1 MFRTCFARWLSF
13 FPSSGLPIIP
23 PCSCPT
29 MRWQHRFLTAHLQR
43 LHWTALQIWR
53 LDPAP
58 TNGLTNNPVTLTCI
72 RRINERG
79 KNKPVT
85 VIVAQKTRKEMDA
98 AKSSESVRERKDI
111 SIMFTWNLSTLVFI
125 FLGKKKKTT
134 YILLN
139 DQFLVFFWN
148 IYHDIWFAI
157 SFLSWMTKTYK

>member
-125 FLGKKKKTT
+125 FLGKKKKNNLYSSKWPISCVFLK
-134 YILLN
+134 YIPRHLICYFIFVLN
-139 DQFLVFFWN
+139 DKNL
-148 IYHDIWFAI
+148 
-157 SFLSWMTKTYK
+157 